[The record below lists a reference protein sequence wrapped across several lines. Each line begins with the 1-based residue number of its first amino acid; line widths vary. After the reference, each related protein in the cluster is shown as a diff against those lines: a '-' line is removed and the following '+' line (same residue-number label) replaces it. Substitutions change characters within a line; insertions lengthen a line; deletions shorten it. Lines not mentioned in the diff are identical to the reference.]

1 MNLRKLWEK
10 CKGVRHV
17 EWIVLMILVGVAG
30 SLLLQGGDSIS
41 LIQGGQTD
49 LEKRLAHVLS
59 TIDGAGQVEVIVHT
73 TQDVILQPA
82 GSFGAITPTKAE
94 EKPSGVIVVAEGAS
108 NLQVRLNL
116 SRAVQ
121 TLLGLPAS
129 AVEVLPKQR
138 D

>member
-1 MNLRKLWEK
+1 LNLRKLWEK
-10 CKGVRHV
+10 RKGVRHV

-30 SLLLQGGDSIS
+30 SLLLQGGVTPSQIE
-41 LIQGGQTD
+41 GGQTD
-49 LEKRLAHVLS
+49 LERRLAHVLS
-59 TIDGAGQVEVIVHT
+59 AVDGAGQVEVIVHM
-73 TQDVILQPA
+73 TQDVIAQPA
-82 GSFGAITPTKAE
+82 GSFGMTAPTKTE

-138 D
+138 E